1 MAKRTPHMLAARLA
15 SGSPVTFPQLQ
26 AALGNASHATTF
38 RYLRQVPHLRSYNHN
53 GCYYTHRDPPRFDR
67 HGLLSLGDVHLSR
80 HGSLAATARRLLGEP
95 AAGRTQKELEALLHV
110 RVQAFL
116 LAAIRRRKLRR
127 RRMAGVWVYL
137 YPDPAVG
144 DAQRRA
150 SRSRL
155 DRLARRRG
163 RRRAGSDPRHRGAT
177 GADVPLSFP
186 GGGGQA
192 AAGGHWTQA
201 QRWLPRLSDDRSE
214 AVVLA

>member
-53 GCYYTHRDPPRFDR
+53 GRYYPHRDPPRFDR
-67 HGLLSLGDVHLSR
+67 HGLLSLGDVHFSR
-80 HGSLAATARRLLGEP
+80 HGSLAATARLLVGEP

-127 RRMAGVWVYL
+127 RRIAGVWV
-137 YPDPAVG
+137 
-144 DAQRRA
+144 
-150 SRSRL
+150 
-155 DRLARRRG
+155 
-163 RRRAGSDPRHRGAT
+163 
-177 GADVPLSFP
+177 
-186 GGGGQA
+186 
-192 AAGGHWTQA
+192 
-201 QRWLPRLSDDRSE
+201 
-214 AVVLA
+214 